1 MYWREEEKIQCII
14 VVPRL
19 TQTTRNC
26 KNSDLID
33 ILALK
38 LVLEGW
44 LHARV
49 ITYAPLYL
57 TSLKLGILTDWNMLF
72 EFLKVI
78 HCIALQIISRYQLSG
93 REIVRPVTYFLN
105 TWKGFFKH
113 SKQFTE
119 APLNGLFKTIYTA
132 DQKKDHNTDNNQ
144 SITQTNGLHLY
155 QALAKRWTFND
166 THQTLIWVDLN

>member
-1 MYWREEEKIQCII
+1 
-14 VVPRL
+14 
-19 TQTTRNC
+19 
-26 KNSDLID
+26 
-33 ILALK
+33 
-38 LVLEGW
+38 
-44 LHARV
+44 
-49 ITYAPLYL
+49 
-57 TSLKLGILTDWNMLF
+57 MLF

-155 QALAKRWTFND
+155 QVLAKR
-166 THQTLIWVDLN
+166 